1 MKKMS
6 MKISS
11 LVSMAFAGLL
21 LLASCSSEDAETTSD
36 AKSAAG
42 NVVINLTSTFADH
55 ASTGGTRALV
65 SSEVEGETYDKLDAL
80 WKAEDRVMLGCK
92 SPFMMLTNIAPNSI
106 AADGKTASFTLSVS
120 SELVGKDLYL
130 AYPSIVGTAESYLD
144 YRIQDGTLEN
154 VSALDARLANFK
166 LTQDAQGEV
175 ETSAIKLSPLFTAYF
190 GIMRY
195 DQNGDTLKVEK
206 LSMSPLNDTEK
217 ENWSTTVNA
226 LGKGGDSNDNIVVIP
241 SAATKNRIYL
251 AVPKVDNGVKVTFTA
266 RDAKGYLYTVS
277 KKIPAEAG
285 HYYPVSLEM
294 TPIREVDLGLSVN
307 WSAWN
312 YNATE
317 PVESGFYD
325 KYGVTD
331 PYLLGTYDMAST
343 YEDTFPTLPA
353 KNDIVAV
360 KWKNN
365 WRMPTLDEF
374 KELQS
379 KCILTRDTKKIWEY
393 DGFYHS
399 NRWHVR
405 NGMRV
410 TGPNGNSIFIPA
422 AGFKRQKSGSFD
434 TEIVNQDKVINLW
447 TSSCP
452 TGEYWQAASVYFG
465 ELFDPECKTEIPFLI
480 SENDSRRSG
489 YPIRP
494 VRVKK

>member
-21 LLASCSSEDAETTSD
+21 LLASCNSEDAETTSD

-175 ETSAIKLSPLFTAYF
+175 EASAIKLSPLFTAYF
-190 GIMRY
+190 GIMCY

-206 LSMSPLNDTEK
+206 LSMSPLNDTER

-226 LGKGGDSNDNIVVIP
+226 LGKGGNSNDNIVVIP
-241 SAATKNRIYL
+241 STATKNRIYL

-294 TPIREVDLGLSVN
+294 TPIKEVDLGLSVN

-312 YNATE
+312 YDATE

-331 PYLLGTYDMAST
+331 PYLLGSYDMPST
-343 YEDTFPTLPA
+343 YQGTSETLSA
-353 KNDIVAV
+353 TNDIVAV
-360 KWKNN
+360 KWENN

-374 KELQS
+374 KELVEIC
-379 KCILTRDTKKIWEY
+379 KITRDNKKIWEN
-393 DGFYHS
+393 
-399 NRWHVR
+399 NRWHDR
-405 NGMRV
+405 YGLRI

-422 AGFKRQKSGSFD
+422 AGYKKQKSGSTD
-434 TEIVNQDKVINLW
+434 TEVANQNYGINLW

-452 TGEYWQAASVYFG
+452 SGISWEAASVYFG
-465 ELFDPECKTEIPFLI
+465 DVYPSYGVGDVTFIPN
-480 SENDSRRSG
+480 ETDSRRSG